1 MSEWK
6 WLSTSNELQCRQEMQ
21 VIAVIKGKR
30 DSKQAENGVDSS
42 YQRQR
47 RIKTGRKYDED

>member
-1 MSEWK
+1 
-6 WLSTSNELQCRQEMQ
+6 MQ